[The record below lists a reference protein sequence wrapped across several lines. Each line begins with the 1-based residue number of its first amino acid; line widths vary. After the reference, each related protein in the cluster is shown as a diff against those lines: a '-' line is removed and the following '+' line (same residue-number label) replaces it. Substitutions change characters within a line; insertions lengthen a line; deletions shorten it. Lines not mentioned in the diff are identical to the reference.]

1 MKLETLVP
9 VTYNN
14 GIATQ
19 ETGIVTGTLFNCQQ
33 DIENNIYSFL
43 YQYTSATGFLIK
55 QDNFSMTEGDI
66 NAMYEAVK
74 GSIPNYPYCQKTNY
88 MYYLGFTLEMAN
100 TFGISSSNIKI
111 VE

>member
-19 ETGIVTGTLFNCQQ
+19 ETGIITGVLFNCQQ
-33 DIENNIYSFL
+33 DLENNLYSFL
-43 YQYTSATGFLIK
+43 YQYTSESGTLIK
-55 QDNFSMTEGDI
+55 QGNFTLDEI
-66 NAMYEAVK
+66 KVNAMYEAVK

-88 MYYLGFTLEMAN
+88 MYYLGFIIEMAN
-100 TFGISSSNIKI
+100 TFDISTSQIKI